1 MMLRCPRILRFFLY
15 IIPFLF
21 FHKIAAQSQ
30 QQLECPPGVNQ
41 TYEWQSLDYY
51 KLLGLKRNQRNLNTK
66 DIRKAYRKQAQLW
79 HPDKQANNNG
89 TKTFMDECTARFTR
103 IAEAYET
110 LDDPEQRKE
119 YNSFLKQCEKSA
131 SKTSRWPFRLDT
143 FADSL
148 QVFEEFF
155 FGANDFGYYEQQQQ
169 QQHQHQQ
176 QQKDAYSN
184 FGNSYNSN
192 ARQQTTN
199 DTPIR
204 TFKDQEVVQDTF
216 TGEEIVR
223 ILQTEEFAA
232 TDPATG
238 KFYYRV
244 YAQEFKKT
252 FDPFTGMSYV
262 PVSQPYLREE
272 GYRYTSSEEQKQQQQ
287 RDLTPA
293 QTILFPGDI
302 LTPRSTLLVSPNKR
316 YYAGISPECELLV
329 MADNGR
335 QADDLIW
342 SSQTLNKMFPT
353 KPCFATLRGPHL
365 VIGMERPGLPHQ
377 ILWFSEAGEEEDE
390 DYLYMQR
397 KQQHSTYLAQLD
409 NDGSLVVYKV
419 WNVPRQTQSLPELAW
434 IAASNLW
441 RGQTRAEYD
450 VLYSPFSVTY
460 RKCVYATGPMGCF
473 RVARRLYELSL
484 TIYYTIK
491 GIISEVDNK
500 MDTFMDLVLEED
512 DFVRAMKGSLWNNGA
527 SIGSKSA
534 RFVRRL
540 MQLFLVREK

>member
-1 MMLRCPRILRFFLY
+1 MMLRCPRIIRFFLY

-30 QQLECPPGVNQ
+30 QLECPRGENQ
-41 TYEWQSLDYY
+41 TYEWQSLDCYQ
-51 KLLGLKRNQRNLNTK
+51 LLGLKRNQKNLNSK
-66 DIRKAYRKQAQLW
+66 DLRKAYRKQAQLW

-89 TKTFMDECTARFTR
+89 TKTFMDECTARFAR
-103 IAEAYET
+103 IAEAYEI
-110 LDDPEQRKE
+110 LNDPEKRKE
-119 YNSFLKQCEKSA
+119 YNSFLKQCEPSA

-143 FADSL
+143 FADPL
-148 QVFEEFF
+148 KVFEEFF
-155 FGANDFGYYEQQQQ
+155 FGANDFGYYEEQQQQ
-169 QQHQHQQ
+169 QQ

-192 ARQQTTN
+192 ARQRTKN

-204 TFKDQEVVQDTF
+204 TFKHQEFVQDTF

-244 YAQEFKKT
+244 TAQEFKKT
-252 FDPFTGMSYV
+252 FDPFTGISYV
-262 PVSQPYLREE
+262 PVSQRYVRDE
-272 GYRYTSSEEQKQQQQ
+272 GYRYTSSEKQQR
-287 RDLTPA
+287 RDLAPA

-302 LTPRSTLLVSPNKR
+302 LTPRSTLLASPNKR
-316 YYAGISPECELLV
+316 YYAGLSPDCELLV

-335 QADDLIW
+335 QEDDLIW
-342 SSQTLNKMFPT
+342 SSQTLKKMFPT
-353 KPCFATLRGPHL
+353 NCFATLRGPHL
-365 VIGMERPGLPHQ
+365 VIGMERPGLQHQ

-390 DYLYMQR
+390 DYLYLQR
-397 KQQHSTYLAQLD
+397 KQHSTYLAQLD

-419 WNVPRQTQSLPELAW
+419 WNVPRQTHALPERAW
-434 IAASNLW
+434 IAASYFLH
-441 RGQTRAEYD
+441 GQTRAEYD

-460 RKCVYATGPMGCF
+460 RKCVYATGPLGCF
-473 RVARRLYELSL
+473 RVPRRLYELSL

-491 GIISEVDNK
+491 GIISKVDNK
-500 MDTFMDLVLEED
+500 LDTFMDLVLEED
-512 DFVRAMKGSLWNNGA
+512 DFMRALKGSLWNNGA

-534 RFVRRL
+534 RFVRRV